1 MKDMNE
7 LYKQHLSRIERLA
20 AGVPEPLHELA
31 DSCAKLCASRYIHNQ
46 QEEIARLMQCLE
58 QLVQDDN
65 PDSLYEPLIGM
76 VATLADERTAGIFR
90 YITAHA
96 VEYPYS
102 TGYNRRPY
110 RTKDITL
117 HKERILDK
125 MTSLISMHGF
135 GFDLMTMLTE
145 RNYELLGDY
154 RLNQEA
160 LSDLI
165 AYELD
170 QDNAQVMQALH
181 DIIYGDNQTALL
193 SYDIILGILMS
204 HRTEAYRMISEL
216 LVAARLQEGL
226 RQSITE
232 TLDQGTLE
240 ASIMLIDTILQHD
253 LIRYSA
259 IVRALGTWIGMP
271 LESANTRVTGQLIRQ
286 TYEALTDSS
295 LRHEWL
301 TDENANKVYI
311 SLWATAVH
319 EEQELYDRIQYLM
332 DTGVRYQKIVALY
345 VLSNSQN
352 KELRLRMARPHLQ
365 EQDGELLYWVLD
377 NYAYECEYT
386 WDFVSSVTE
395 SERVLRVPQTPL
407 LEEKTDRV
415 QDFNRIRDIYLGL
428 SERDISFSSSVLD
441 GITIQ
446 YSSDRLIHK
455 LIYLAAYD
463 MDAQLIGEILQL
475 KDRMSADL
483 RGTLLQY
490 VIKDSN
496 DPEQRQ
502 FIFASLT
509 DKSMSNRETAL
520 KLAKTFVLTDAEL
533 RLIEDLLKLKTGSLR
548 QSAIQLLLRQ
558 PGELL
563 EPVVA
568 RLLGSKSEL
577 QRLAALE
584 TITELQSQPERQNQ
598 YERLTVMAESLTHPT
613 AKEKTLLAKL
623 GQAAEYTTANG
634 YGLCDPNLVEEWLKI
649 PPSTAA
655 FDMKTQVF
663 TLGSEPIRSFLQGL
677 NDLIHEHREHE
688 YEVEYYNNYKE
699 TLLIGNKLQPLSYN
713 NWVADDEDTSK
724 VLERYPLTSL
734 WQQYLE
740 QSGMDNLAV
749 MQIALYTQPE
759 RLDQSLQQLYRYF
772 SHAMEYNQLDKHQL
786 LEGWRGEFIRSLY
799 PVEQMIEIRDW
810 YDRLPYQQQIDNLL
824 VAYLEDSRKEEVFD
838 MAHLALNYLMQ
849 NFPADHLE
857 PDGGTL
863 VLLADPWI
871 NLLRSRSYNED
882 SARRRF
888 HTLYNF
894 LPLDIH
900 SISYTHLAPEDY
912 ARMYDM
918 NIIQDNELY
927 KQMLIG
933 YQARDFMR
941 LITSPTSQY
950 NLVNRFPSI
959 RPLAEQAIARILDI
973 ELQRGELPTEVTPL
987 AMSIQRI
994 DGMKYFLS
1002 ILSNLQKETFI
1013 RGYIYSYGNSTKK
1026 ETFSH
1031 LLKNNYPLEGENEQ
1045 TLDDML
1051 KTYPISDKRLL
1062 EAAMYAPQW
1071 IEIIAAH
1078 LNWQG
1083 LRSAAWYFHAHINET
1098 FSAEKETI
1106 VAHYSPI
1113 TPQEFNDGAF
1123 DLNWFQ
1129 QAYHELGAERFKLL
1143 YDAAKY
1149 ISAGSN
1155 HRRSQLFA
1163 DAVLGK
1169 LNLEQTRQNVAAKRN
1184 KDQLLSYTL
1193 IPLSPEQREQ
1203 DIRGRYEFVQQFLKE
1218 SKSFGAQRR
1227 TSEAAASAIALDNL
1241 ARNAGYADVTRLTW
1255 DMEAR
1260 KVDELLVYFEPHE
1273 IEDEL
1278 YVQLEIDTEGKT
1290 SLTAVKSGKPLK
1302 SVPSRLNKNEYI
1314 VRLKELKTE
1323 LTDQYR
1329 RARSELERSMVNQT
1343 SFTAAELSR
1352 LQQNPVLSPLFR
1364 SLVFRSGKH
1373 LGYINQEASSL
1384 LQPQAAG
1391 ASSAESSASSNPN
1404 TTDAGT
1410 ATVAMTDYIQQ
1421 PLMPEDEVF
1430 IAHPLHLYE
1439 SGQWSLFQ
1447 RDLIEHQFYAEQ
1459 RERMDQRS
1467 REPFKQVFRE
1477 LYVLNEDEKS
1487 NGIVSRR
1494 YAGHQ
1499 VQPNKTVA
1507 LLRGRGWTVS
1517 YEEGLQKVD
1526 YRNNLIASVYAMAD
1540 WFSPADT
1547 EAPTL
1552 ETVQF
1557 HDRTT
1562 YKPVPFEQVPPVL
1575 FSEVMRD
1582 MDLAVSIAH
1591 VGGVDPEAS
1600 LSTIEMRR
1608 AIVAESLRLMKITN
1622 VQIDKNHALIE
1633 GSLGTYSVHL
1643 GSAIVYKQAAGALNI
1658 LPVHSQHR
1666 GRIFLPFMDEDPRTA
1681 EILSKIVM
1689 LAQDTKIKDPMILNQ
1704 LKQ

>member
-1 MKDMNE
+1 MNE
-7 LYKQHLSRIERLA
+7 RYNQHLSRIESLA
-20 AGVPEPLHELA
+20 ASVPEPLRELA

-46 QEEIARLMQCLE
+46 QEEIARMVQCLND
-58 QLVQDDN
+58 LSQDN
-65 PDSLYEPLIGM
+65 SQEALYEPLAG
-76 VATLADERTAGIFR
+76 VLAILTDERTADIFR
-90 YITAHA
+90 YITAHTA
-96 VEYPYS
+96 EYPYS

-110 RTKDITL
+110 RTRDITL
-117 HKERILDK
+117 HTQRILGK
-125 MTSLISMHGF
+125 MNSLIAMHGF
-135 GFDLMTMLTE
+135 DFDLMTMLTE

-154 RLNQEA
+154 RFNQDA

-170 QDNAQVMQALH
+170 QDNTLVMQALH

-226 RQSITE
+226 RQSIAE

-240 ASIMLIDTILQHD
+240 ASMMLIDTILQHE
-253 LIRYSA
+253 LIRYSS
-259 IVRALGTWIGMP
+259 IVRALGTWIGIP
-271 LESANTRVTGQLIRQ
+271 LESANARVTRQLIHQ
-286 TYEALTDSS
+286 AYEALADSS
-295 LRHEWL
+295 LRREWL
-301 TDENANKVYI
+301 TDENANKVLI

-332 DTGVRYQKIVALY
+332 DTGVRYQKIIALY

-352 KELRLRMARPHLQ
+352 KELRLRIARPHLQ

-395 SERVLRVPQTPL
+395 SERVLRAPRTPL
-407 LEEKTDRV
+407 LEEKADRV
-415 QDFNRIRDIYLGL
+415 HDFNRIRDIYLGL
-428 SERDISFSSSVLD
+428 SEREIRFASSVLD
-441 GITIQ
+441 DITIQ

-483 RGTLLQY
+483 RGTLLDY
-490 VIKDSN
+490 VIKDGN

-520 KLAKTFVLTDAEL
+520 KLAKTFVLTDTEL
-533 RLIEDLLKLKTGSLR
+533 RLVEDLLKLKTGSLR
-548 QSAIQLLLRQ
+548 QSAIQLLLQQ

-584 TITELQSQPERQNQ
+584 TITELQSLPERQEQ
-598 YERLTVMAESLTHPT
+598 YDRLTVMAESLPHPT

-623 GQAAEYTTANG
+623 GQAAEYTSANG
-634 YGLCDPNLVEEWLKI
+634 YGLCDPNLVEDWLKI
-649 PPSTAA
+649 APATEHLDQAS
-655 FDMKTQVF
+655 QVF
-663 TLGSEPIRSFLQGL
+663 TLEKEQIIAFLQGL

-688 YEVEYYNNYKE
+688 YEVEYYSNYKE
-699 TLLIGNKLQPLSYN
+699 TLLLGDKLQPLYYSN
-713 NWVADDEDTSK
+713 RAGEDENGAK
-724 VLERYPLTSL
+724 ELERYPLTEQ
-734 WQQYLE
+734 WQEYLD

-749 MQIALYTQPE
+749 MQLVLYTQSE
-759 RLDQSLQQLYRYF
+759 RLDQSLRQLYRYF
-772 SHAMEYNQLDKHQL
+772 SHAMDYNQLEKHQL
-786 LEGWRGEFIRSLY
+786 LEGWRGEFIRSFY
-799 PVEQMIEIRDW
+799 PAEQMIEIRDW
-810 YDRLPYQQQIDNLL
+810 YDRLPYNQQIDSLL

-838 MAHLALNYLMQ
+838 TAYLVLNRLMQ
-849 NFPADHLE
+849 IFPADRLQS
-857 PDGGTL
+857 DGGTL
-863 VLLADPWI
+863 MLLAEPWVSF
-871 NLLRSRSYNED
+871 LRSRSYNED

-894 LPLDIH
+894 QPLDIH
-900 SISYTHLAPEDY
+900 SISYAHLGPEDY
-912 ARMYDM
+912 VRMYDM
-918 NIIQDNELY
+918 GIIQENEVY
-927 KQMLIG
+927 KQMLVD

-941 LITSPTSQY
+941 LITSSNSQY

-959 RPLAEQAIARILDI
+959 RPLAEQAITRILDI

-987 AMSIQRI
+987 AMAIQRI

-1013 RGYIYSYGNSTKK
+1013 RGYIYSYGSSTKK

-1045 TLDDML
+1045 TLAEML
-1051 KTYPISDKRLL
+1051 NTYPISEKRLL

-1143 YDAAKY
+1143 YDTAKY
-1149 ISAGSN
+1149 ISAGAN

-1169 LNLEQTRQNVAAKRN
+1169 LHLEQTRENVAAKRN

-1193 IPLSPEQREQ
+1193 IPLSSEQRDQ
-1203 DIRGRYEFVQQFLKE
+1203 DIRARYEFIQQFLKE

-1227 TSEAAASAIALDNL
+1227 ASEAAASAIALDNL

-1260 KVDELLVYFEPHE
+1260 KVDELLVYFEPYE
-1273 IEDEL
+1273 IENEL

-1314 VRLKELKTE
+1314 IKLKELKTE

-1343 SFTAAELSR
+1343 AFTAVEVQR

-1364 SLVFRSGKH
+1364 FLVFRSGH
-1373 LGYINQEASSL
+1373 QLGYINKEASML

-1391 ASSAESSASSNPN
+1391 ETSAESAGNGPAAHDTGSAP
-1404 TTDAGT
+1404 TG
-1410 ATVAMTDYIQQ
+1410 VIDYVQH
-1421 PLMPEDEVF
+1421 PLQPEDEVF

-1459 RERMDQRS
+1459 RERPDQRS

-1477 LYVLNEDEKS
+1477 LYLLNEDEKA
-1487 NGIVSRR
+1487 NGTVSRR

-1562 YKPVPFEQVPPVL
+1562 YKPVPLEQVPPVL

-1582 MDLAVSIAH
+1582 MDLAVSVAH

-1608 AIVAESLRLMKITN
+1608 AIVEESLRLMNITN
-1622 VQIDKNHALIE
+1622 VKIESNHARIE
-1633 GSLGTYSVHL
+1633 GSLGVYSVHL
-1643 GSAIVYKQAAGALNI
+1643 GSAMVYKQTAGALNI
-1658 LPVHSQHR
+1658 IPVHSQHR

-1689 LAQDTKIKDPMILNQ
+1689 LAQDTKIKDPLILNQ